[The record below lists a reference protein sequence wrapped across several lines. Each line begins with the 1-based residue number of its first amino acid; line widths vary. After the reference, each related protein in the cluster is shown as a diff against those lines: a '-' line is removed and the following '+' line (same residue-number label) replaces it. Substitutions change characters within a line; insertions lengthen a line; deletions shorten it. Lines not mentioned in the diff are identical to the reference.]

1 MQNQITATMCALL
14 AACLFVQTP
23 RVDARAIVKGVES
36 GIPQQEPA
44 AASQDRQEA
53 ATAPAE
59 NDAAAEKEYAA
70 GRAAMR
76 MRDWKAAIKAFKRTV
91 ELNPDYRDASKRLA
105 EARTILHN
113 EEIEAVAARYYDE
126 GVAAM
131 NRNDV
136 DAALDAFE
144 KVSRINRRYRDLE
157 ELYARLEG
165 RLPRPQARDSAA
177 TPNPF
182 VIFTAPPAETPKKFV
197 AAKVD
202 SPAANADSSTHAETA
217 VAGSANLDSLYQQAL
232 AALARDDW
240 KSAVIAFE
248 RITFVQPNYRN
259 LDDLV
264 AVARA
269 NLLRQAQ
276 SQSAQL
282 PAETGDGKILTP
294 VIATMIA
301 AIIGLALLG
310 LFIVSPTGRGRL
322 YRWQGDYIAAALLY
336 ERMIAQKPDRAKLYS
351 ALAEIYL
358 RLKRDDSAAMRVF
371 EKVLALNLPT
381 RHRAELHAIVTQ
393 QDRHESREPQRA
405 SEMISAANKN
415 GALLASGRARTL
427 GRTEEAHKKLPTPRK
442 PRKKKELVAALDH
455 VNGVAAD
462 LSGANGVLKTDE

>member
-1 MQNQITATMCALL
+1 MQNQITAAMCALL
-14 AACLFVQTP
+14 AACLLAHAP
-23 RVDARAIVKGVES
+23 RVNARAIAKGVEN
-36 GIPQQEPA
+36 GIYQQEPA
-44 AASQDRQEA
+44 PASQDRQAA
-53 ATAPAE
+53 ATTPAE

-76 MRDWKAAIKAFKRTV
+76 VRDWKAAIKAFKRAV
-91 ELNPDYRDASKRLA
+91 ESNPDYRDASKRLA

-165 RLPRPQARDSAA
+165 RPQARDSAA

-182 VIFTAPPAETPKKFV
+182 VIFNAPPAETSKKFV

-232 AALARDDW
+232 AAFARDDW

-248 RITFVQPNYRN
+248 RIKFVQPDYRN

-264 AVARA
+264 TVARA
-269 NLLRQAQ
+269 NLLRQSQ
-276 SQSAQL
+276 LQSAQL
-282 PAETGDGKILTP
+282 PAGAGNGKILTP
-294 VIATMIA
+294 VIAMMIA

-322 YRWQGDYIAAALLY
+322 YRLQGDYIAAAQLY
-336 ERMIAQKPDRAKLYS
+336 ERMLAQKPNRAKLYS

-358 RLKRDDSAAMRVF
+358 RLKRDDSAALRVF

-405 SEMISAANKN
+405 SETIGAVNKN
-415 GALLASGRARTL
+415 GALLASGRARTP
-427 GRTEEAHKKLPTPRK
+427 GRTEEAHKKLAAPRK

-462 LSGANGVLKTDE
+462 LSGANGVLKTGE